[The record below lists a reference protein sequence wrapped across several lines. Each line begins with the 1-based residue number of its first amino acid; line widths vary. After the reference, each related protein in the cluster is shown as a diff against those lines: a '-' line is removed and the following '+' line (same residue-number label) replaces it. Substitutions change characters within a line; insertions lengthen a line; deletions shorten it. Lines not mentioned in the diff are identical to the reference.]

1 MNKSLRIK
9 IIEALGTTLSC
20 RLFIWYMGNQLPQH
34 QGLTIGISTTRLTS
48 KDSAFK
54 SSVCMT
60 TIVLNVGK
68 KNAWLLVVPCQD
80 IFMGQILSVSNNLQ
94 GMRIIPQSHSYM
106 TLKIKTPRL
115 MDLVCTL
122 NNWIILK
129 CLHI

>member
-34 QGLTIGISTTRLTS
+34 QGLTMGISTTLLTS

-68 KNAWLLVVPCQD
+68 KNA
-80 IFMGQILSVSNNLQ
+80 
-94 GMRIIPQSHSYM
+94 
-106 TLKIKTPRL
+106 
-115 MDLVCTL
+115 
-122 NNWIILK
+122 
-129 CLHI
+129 